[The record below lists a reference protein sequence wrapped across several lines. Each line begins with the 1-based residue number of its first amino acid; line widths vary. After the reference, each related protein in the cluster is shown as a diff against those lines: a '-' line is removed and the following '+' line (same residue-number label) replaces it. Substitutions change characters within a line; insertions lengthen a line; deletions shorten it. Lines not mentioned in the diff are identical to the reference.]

1 MAVTS
6 SRLLY
11 FCLLFCLSSSSPTLP
26 TSRSRKLVDRT
37 DLVTLIPQ
45 QSCYYQGYN
54 KRLTCNCNST
64 DTSAYL
70 HLRMKYYVFNAGN
83 EIREVHLQQCRH
95 LLMTLDLRQVDAT
108 NFPVHFKQM
117 RKVEIE
123 KIMFEP
129 KFSDRQELQLEFYNV
144 EQLLFNKIFVE
155 DTLKLRATN
164 VKEARFIKSTFEHIP
179 PNGFQISRAKILD
192 IRDSNFLRV
201 SPKSIVV
208 EKTKDVTVL
217 KNEMT
222 INALEVVYAKDGSHL
237 MISCNRL
244 LGQPIS
250 PECSKTTT
258 TTTTTTTQPPP
269 PFLLNQGN
277 LREGNVRNGAGEDRG
292 ATDPFR
298 GLLPELIAGAVA
310 GLVIIT
316 IAILLFI
323 CFIRRKKKNR
333 EEEGGGY
340 LAAAPIPSPLKE
352 KKEEELEKAAAVS
365 PVKAAPVNAETASPP
380 VVTPKPSPRMNGKKE
395 AQESDS
401 LLAVPGASDEDD
413 DDKPKFSSP
422 IWLEDL
428 HKNKIFNR
436 QKSLL
441 SREGLKEI
449 AEGKGQPRIDENNPG
464 LAAIK
469 GQSPPIPAP
478 RSPRV
483 GAISAAATDHH
494 SEDEIKESSRTESD
508 EDFDKHNNAHNPD
521 EIMMT
526 KLPMDGL
533 PVRQGDPTSPD
544 GSRPQSPEID
554 HLMEKV
560 KRQEMDL
567 TSE

>member
-1 MAVTS
+1 
-6 SRLLY
+6 
-11 FCLLFCLSSSSPTLP
+11 
-26 TSRSRKLVDRT
+26 
-37 DLVTLIPQ
+37 
-45 QSCYYQGYN
+45 
-54 KRLTCNCNST
+54 
-64 DTSAYL
+64 
-70 HLRMKYYVFNAGN
+70 MKYYVFNAGN
-83 EIREVHLQQCRH
+83 EIREVHLQQCRE

-155 DTLKLRATN
+155 DTLKLRAIN
-164 VKEARFIKSTFEHIP
+164 VKEARFVKSTFAHIP
-179 PNGFQISRAKILD
+179 ENGFQISRAKILD

-277 LREGNVRNGAGEDRG
+277 LREDNIRDRSGEG
-292 ATDPFR
+292 TGTTDPFR

-316 IAILLFI
+316 IAILLFV

-352 KKEEELEKAAAVS
+352 TKEEELEKKTLSPAKTQVPAQVESAA
-365 PVKAAPVNAETASPP
+365 
-380 VVTPKPSPRMNGKKE
+380 VTPKPSPRVNGKKE

-401 LLAVPGASDEDD
+401 LLAVPASDEDD
-413 DDKPKFSSP
+413 DDKPKFSTP

-441 SREGLKEI
+441 SQEGLKEI
-449 AEGKGQPRIDENNPG
+449 ADGKREPRIDENREMAN
-464 LAAIK
+464 

-478 RSPRV
+478 RSPRI
-483 GAISAAATDHH
+483 GAISAAATEH

-508 EDFDKHNNAHNPD
+508 EDFDKHHSHNPD
-521 EIMMT
+521 EIMMS
-526 KLPMDGL
+526 KLPVDGM
-533 PVRQGDPTSPD
+533 PVISNGKMSPE
-544 GSRPQSPEID
+544 GSSRTQSPAAK
-554 HLMEKV
+554 HVWGK
-560 KRQEMDL
+560 
-567 TSE
+567 